1 MKISLNIYY
10 TEKYNRKPKEIREL
24 IHIFGN
30 IFRRNVFNFQ
40 TKGSED
46 KGDELTLLLLPRN
59 CGRDLFIPV

>member
-1 MKISLNIYY
+1 MKISFNIYY
-10 TEKYNRKPKEIREL
+10 TDKYNCKPNEIREL

-30 IFRRNVFNFQ
+30 IFRRNVFNFEM
-40 TKGSED
+40 KVSEN